1 MERPLPW
8 KRRPNRLDMRRNSKV
23 TIKQRANAL
32 VVGAVVLAVAV
43 GFAACGGDDD
53 GVGGGDTADVTVAK
67 GGPPSGDVLISN
79 WPGYVDPG
87 PNGTIPQFEQES
99 GLQVE
104 YKEDVNDNVTF
115 FNKLK
120 PQLDQGSSGG
130 RSLFVV
136 TDWMA
141 KRMYDLGYLQEINH
155 ADVPTVFENIL
166 PQFEKSTTDPERKFS
181 IPWQGGQT
189 GIFVDTT
196 KAPEI
201 DSVSDLFDPKYKGKV
216 TMLTEMRDTL
226 PLILQS
232 EGIIPDEATKEDWL
246 AAIDKLREARESGQI
261 RRFTGNEYTEDL
273 TAGNIVAAIGWSG
286 DQYLIGRPIEEVE
299 WRRPTD
305 GCDLFFD
312 QAVIPIGAP
321 NTAAAFAFL
330 NFVYRPEVQADIT
343 SFVQYV
349 TPVDGVKEILAQSD
363 PKIANDPKIFPTEEE
378 IAPCSEDPDP
388 PGSPEDIAEVEAAF
402 QEVVSG

>member
-1 MERPLPW
+1 LNARLGGNVIS
-8 KRRPNRLDMRRNSKV
+8 KRRF
-23 TIKQRANAL
+23 RALIAAGGAL
-32 VVGAVVLAVAV
+32 AAAVVL
-43 GFAACGGDDD
+43 AACGGDDD
-53 GVGGGDTADVTVAK
+53 SVGGAAEGDRTVAQ
-67 GGPPSGDVLISN
+67 GGPPSGEVLISN

-87 PNGTIPQFEQES
+87 PNGTIPQFEQQS
-99 GLQVE
+99 GVQTE

-155 ADVPTVFENIL
+155 GDLPTVFQNIL
-166 PQFEKSTTDPERKFS
+166 PQFEESTTDPERKFS

-189 GIFVDTT
+189 GVWVDTA

-201 DSVSDLFDPKYKGKV
+201 DAVSDLFDPKYKGKV
-216 TMLTEMRDTL
+216 TMLTEMRDTV

-232 EGIIPDEATKEDWL
+232 EGVNPDEATKEDWL
-246 AAIDKLREARESGQI
+246 AAIDKLKQARDSGQI

-286 DQYLIGRPIEEVE
+286 DTSLIGREGVE

-312 QAVIPIGAP
+312 QAVIPVGAP
-321 NTAAAFAFL
+321 NTPAALAFL
-330 NFVYRPEVQADIT
+330 DFAYTPENAAQIT
-343 SFVQYV
+343 DYVQYV
-349 TPVDGVKEILAQSD
+349 TPVAGVQEILQKED
-363 PKIANDPKIFPTEEE
+363 PKVANDPKIFPTEEE
-378 IAPCSEDPDP
+378 IAPCSEDPNP
-388 PGSPEDIAEVEAAF
+388 PGNPEDVAEVEEAF

>member
-1 MERPLPW
+1 MIG
-8 KRRPNRLDMRRNSKV
+8 KRRFGPV
-23 TIKQRANAL
+23 VAAGAAL
-32 VVGAVVLAVAV
+32 AAAVVL
-43 GFAACGGDDD
+43 AACGGDDGG
-53 GVGGGDTADVTVAK
+53 GVGGADTSEITVAK
-67 GGPPSGDVLISN
+67 GGPASGDVLISN

-87 PNGTIPQFEQES
+87 PDGTIPQFEQQS

-141 KRMYDLGYLQEINH
+141 KRMYELGYLQQIDH
-155 ADVPTVFENIL
+155 AALPTVFQNIL
-166 PQFEKSTTDPERKFS
+166 PQFEKSTEDPGRKYS

-189 GIFVDTT
+189 GIWVDTA

-201 DSVSDLFDPKYKGKV
+201 HSVADLFNPKYKGKV
-216 TMLTEMRDTL
+216 TMLTEMTDTVT
-226 PLILQS
+226 LILQS
-232 EGIIPDEATKEDWL
+232 EGINPDDATKDEWL
-246 AAIDKLREARESGQI
+246 AAIDKLREARDSGQI
-261 RRFTGNEYTEDL
+261 RKFTGNEYTEDL
-273 TAGNIVAAIGWSG
+273 TSGNIVAAIGWSG
-286 DQYLIGRPIEEVE
+286 DGSLIGNENAE

-312 QAVIPIGAP
+312 QAVIPVGAP
-321 NTAAAFAFL
+321 NTPAAYAFL
-330 NFVYRPEVQADIT
+330 NFAYTPANAAKIT
-343 SFVQYV
+343 DYVQYV
-349 TPVDGVKEILAQSD
+349 TPVNGVRPILQKED
-363 PKIANDPKIFPTEEE
+363 PAVANDPKIFPTEQE
-378 IAPCSEDPDP
+378 IAPCSADPLPSGGPQDVA
-388 PGSPEDIAEVEAAF
+388 DVEAAF

>member
-1 MERPLPW
+1 VIS
-8 KRRPNRLDMRRNSKV
+8 KRRF
-23 TIKQRANAL
+23 RALIAAGGAL
-32 VVGAVVLAVAV
+32 AAAVVL
-43 GFAACGGDDD
+43 AACGGDDD
-53 GVGGGDTADVTVAK
+53 SVGGAAEGDRTVAQ
-67 GGPPSGDVLISN
+67 GGPPSGEVLISN

-87 PNGTIPQFEQES
+87 PNGTIPQFEQQS
-99 GLQVE
+99 GVQTE

-155 ADVPTVFENIL
+155 ADLPTVFQNIL
-166 PQFEKSTTDPERKFS
+166 PQFEESTTDPERKFS

-189 GIFVDTT
+189 GVFVDTNQ
-196 KAPEI
+196 APEI
-201 DSVSDLFDPKYKGKV
+201 TSVAQLFDPKYKGKV
-216 TMLTEMRDTL
+216 TMLTEMRDTV

-232 EGIIPDEATKEDWL
+232 EGINADEATKEDWL
-246 AAIDKLREARESGQI
+246 AAIDKLRQARDSGQI

-273 TAGNIVAAIGWSG
+273 TSGNIVAAIGWSG
-286 DQYLIGRPIEEVE
+286 DSSLIGREGVE

-312 QAVIPIGAP
+312 QAVIPVGAP
-321 NTAAAFAFL
+321 NTAAALAFL
-330 NFVYRPEVQADIT
+330 NFAYTPENAAKIT
-343 SFVQYV
+343 DYVQYV
-349 TPVDGVKEILAQSD
+349 TPVAGVREILQKDD
-363 PKIANDPKIFPTEEE
+363 PPVANDPKIFPTQEE

-388 PGSPEDIAEVEAAF
+388 PGGPEDVAEVEEAF

>member
-1 MERPLPW
+1 MTS
-8 KRRPNRLDMRRNSKV
+8 KRKFR
-23 TIKQRANAL
+23 AL
-32 VVGAVVLAVAV
+32 VAAGGALAIAVVL
-43 GFAACGGDDD
+43 AACGGDD
-53 GVGGGDTADVTVAK
+53 VGGGDTADVTVAE
-67 GGPPSGDVLISN
+67 GGPPSGSVLISN

-87 PNGTIPQFEQES
+87 ADGTIAQFDEQT
-99 GLQVE
+99 GVKTD
-104 YKEDVNDNVTF
+104 YKEDVNDNVVF

-232 EGIIPDEATKEDWL
+232 EGIKPDEATKEDWL
-246 AAIDKLREARESGQI
+246 AAIDKVREARDSGQI

-273 TAGNIVAAIGWSG
+273 TSGNIVAAIGWSG
-286 DQYLIGRPIEEVE
+286 DSSLIGREGVE

-312 QAVIPIGAP
+312 QAVIPVGAP
-321 NTAAAFAFL
+321 NTPAALAFL
-330 NFVYRPEVQADIT
+330 NFAYTPENAAKVTDY
-343 SFVQYV
+343 VQYV
-349 TPVDGVKEILAQSD
+349 TPVNGVQEILKKDD
-363 PKIANDPKIFPTEEE
+363 PPVANDPKIFPTEAEL
-378 IAPCSEDPDP
+378 APCSEDPDP
-388 PGSPEDIAEVEAAF
+388 PGSPEDVAEVEEAF